1 MHGTNADTNGSA
13 LEKALSDL
21 IRQALRSEIHEIV
34 KYIRE
39 EDRLLSIDE
48 VAERLSVSKD
58 WIYRN
63 GKQLGFT
70 KKLGPKMVRYS
81 EAGLQ
86 KWLKSKDR

>member
-13 LEKALSDL
+13 LEKALSDP
-21 IRQALRSEIHEIV
+21 IRQGLRSEIHEIV
-34 KYIRE
+34 IQIRE
-39 EDRLLSIDE
+39 KGRLLTINQ
-48 VAERLSVSKD
+48 VAEHLSVSKD

-70 KKLGPKMVRYS
+70 RKLGPKMVRYS

-86 KWLKSKDR
+86 EWLKGKDR